1 MEEQRKRTAV
11 SSFIPGR
18 SRRRRWSPPSPL
30 PAPPTAAAS
39 FADLPFDVL
48 ARLAAPFDVPTL
60 WAASTVCQSWREA
73 LRPLREAMVLLR
85 LGKGYKRG
93 RGPGIGRPNPH
104 RALEYFLKGV
114 DRGSAPAMVDA
125 GLMYWE
131 MGKKEEAEAL
141 YRRAAELGYPVGQCN
156 LGVCYLEADQ
166 PKSEEA
172 VKWFYRA
179 AESGYASAQYNLA
192 LCLHKGRGVKNDV
205 ANAKKKPSP
214 PFHLERRKEGDGRAG
229 EDVTGRLRPQLEL
242 IPREALCNDPTVT
255 RSGGD
260 PALGEL
266 ISRSPIVS
274 PSTAMRKKTQMMT
287 RAGRGSSS
295 LTLARIP
302 SFVVDRRLPN
312 HSGHDPSAPY
322 RVPPDGALL
331 RVPPCPTPFLVMPSS
346 SNERRSLV
354 FLAIVLFILS
364 TTQFEHGLELYSSGA
379 MTEALVYLELA
390 TRAGVAEAAG
400 IRNRLVQSLC
410 QASRDHAMLR
420 VERWQPL

>member
-30 PAPPTAAAS
+30 PAPSTAAAS
-39 FADLPFDVL
+39 FADLPFDAL

-141 YRRAAELGYPVGQCN
+141 YRRAAELGYPVGPCN

-205 ANAKKKPSP
+205 ANAAKWYLRAAQGGNVRAMYNTS
-214 PFHLERRKEGDGRAG
+214 LCYSMGEGLVQNIGQARVWMKCA
-229 EDVTGRLRPQLEL
+229 
-242 IPREALCNDPTVT
+242 AK
-255 RSGGD
+255 GG
-260 PALGEL
+260 
-266 ISRSPIVS
+266 
-274 PSTAMRKKTQMMT
+274 
-287 RAGRGSSS
+287 
-295 LTLARIP
+295 
-302 SFVVDRRLPN
+302 
-312 HSGHDPSAPY
+312 HSKA
-322 RVPPDGALL
+322 
-331 RVPPCPTPFLVMPSS
+331 
-346 SNERRSLV
+346 
-354 FLAIVLFILS
+354 
-364 TTQFEHGLELYSSGA
+364 QFEHGLELYSSGA

>member
-1 MEEQRKRTAV
+1 MDDQRKRTAV
-11 SSFIPGR
+11 SSFVRGR
-18 SRRRRWSPPSPL
+18 SRRRRWSPPSPR
-30 PAPPTAAAS
+30 PALPTAAAS

-48 ARLAAPFDVPTL
+48 ARLAAPFDMPTL

-141 YRRAAELGYPVGQCN
+141 YRRAAELGYPAGQCN

-192 LCLHKGRGVKNDV
+192 LCLHKGCGVKNDL
-205 ANAKKKPSP
+205 ANAVC
-214 PFHLERRKEGDGRAG
+214 FL
-229 EDVTGRLRPQLEL
+229 
-242 IPREALCNDPTVT
+242 
-255 RSGGD
+255 
-260 PALGEL
+260 
-266 ISRSPIVS
+266 
-274 PSTAMRKKTQMMT
+274 
-287 RAGRGSSS
+287 
-295 LTLARIP
+295 LTLCPLDLSSCLHNGLWTRYMPFSVSNIFCDIHP
-302 SFVVDRRLPN
+302 YKYVIYIGNGSVFCSCCFVTFR
-312 HSGHDPSAPY
+312 HD
-322 RVPPDGALL
+322 
-331 RVPPCPTPFLVMPSS
+331 
-346 SNERRSLV
+346 N
-354 FLAIVLFILS
+354 
-364 TTQFEHGLELYSSGA
+364 
-379 MTEALVYLELA
+379 
-390 TRAGVAEAAG
+390 
-400 IRNRLVQSLC
+400 LVQLLLLKR
-410 QASRDHAMLR
+410 AEFFFFKLLLF
-420 VERWQPL
+420 VG